1 MQVLYSKDR
10 DYTNEGLYIVLVLGL
25 AAALSVLGAVTMGLL
40 PSGAFGT
47 GEHTQRRQHTSEY
60 LTK

>member
-1 MQVLYSKDR
+1 MQVLYSIDR
-10 DYTNEGLYIVLVLGL
+10 DYTNEGLYIVLVL
-25 AAALSVLGAVTMGLL
+25 AAALSILGAVTMGLL

-47 GEHTQRRQHTSEY
+47 GEHTHRRQHTAEY